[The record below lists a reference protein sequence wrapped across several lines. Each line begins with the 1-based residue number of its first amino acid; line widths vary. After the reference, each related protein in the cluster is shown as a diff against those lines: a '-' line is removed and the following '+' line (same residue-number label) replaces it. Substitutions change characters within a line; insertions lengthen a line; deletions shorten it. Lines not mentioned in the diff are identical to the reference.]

1 MPVRFTS
8 PSLGGQRNGVLQAKE
23 WQVGVAYRRLVAD
36 EWYLGKKVDESK
48 APFGRPLFLDIN
60 SIDLSVSYAV
70 SDRLSLTLT
79 LPFSSGTHSRF
90 YADTVRHKVAA
101 RGLGD
106 VNLVANLWV
115 LDPNK
120 HPNGEVALGLGIK
133 TPSGNNHSKD
143 DFFLPNAP
151 PTIRPVD
158 QAIQLGDGGW
168 GIMLQAQGYRRL
180 SDRASAYAVGSY
192 LVSPRVQS
200 DVPSPIP
207 GTPTVYLAVPDVY
220 SARAGLGFAL
230 SSAHGVSASLG
241 GRIDGI
247 PQGDLVGGIDSAF
260 RRPGYSVYLDPGL
273 TFRHSGDEV
282 TLGVPLRVLQDFQ
295 RSAIDR
301 QRGFVGGGDLAEYL
315 VFVGYSRR
323 F

>member
-8 PSLGGQRNGVLQAKE
+8 PSLGGQRNSLLLAKE
-23 WQVGVAYRRLVAD
+23 WQVGAAYRRLTAD
-36 EWYLGKKVDESK
+36 EWYVGRKVDESK
-48 APFGRPLFLDIN
+48 APFGHPLYLNIN
-60 SIDLSVSYAV
+60 SVDLSVSYGV

-90 YADTVRHKVAA
+90 YGDTSRHMVRAS
-101 RGLGD
+101 GLGD

-115 LDPNK
+115 LDPDQ
-120 HPNGEVALGLGIK
+120 HPNGDVSLGLGIK
-133 TPSGNNHSKD
+133 TATGNNHSKD

-151 PTIRPVD
+151 STTRPVD

-180 SDRASAYAVGSY
+180 SDHASAYAVGSY
-192 LVSPRVQS
+192 LVSPRVHS
-200 DVPSPIP
+200 DVPSPIS
-207 GTPTVYLAVPDVY
+207 GTPTVFLAVPDVY
-220 SARAGLGFAL
+220 SARAGLAVAL
-230 SSAHGVSASLG
+230 MPGLGVSANLG
-241 GRIDGI
+241 ARVDGI
-247 PQGDLVGGIDSAF
+247 PQGDIVGGIDSSF
-260 RRPGYSVYLDPGL
+260 RRPGYSLYLDPGL
-273 TFRHSGDEV
+273 TIRHSGDEV

-301 QRGFVGGGDLAEYL
+301 QRAFAGGGDLAEYL
-315 VFVGYSRR
+315 LFVGYSHR